1 MRHTNKENIMDY
13 YEDYEAYA
21 AVYEDDISGCTWTQ
35 QDLDDCELKSEILID
50 EIVGRFLI

>member
-1 MRHTNKENIMDY
+1 MDY

-21 AVYEDDISGCTWTQ
+21 AVYEDEISGCTWTQ

-50 EIVGRFLI
+50 EIIKGE

>member
-1 MRHTNKENIMDY
+1 MDY

-21 AVYEDDISGCTWTQ
+21 TVYEDEISGCTWTQ

-50 EIVGRFLI
+50 EIVGRFLIWTTQTH